1 MDSVSV
7 AYNTYVTNKIASFS
21 SYDTENLAAYLYPYD
36 TTSNNL
42 ASIYCGKRTYVFGGA
57 GNPMP
62 AWLSF
67 NADTGTISVQT
78 TDDAMVNY
86 SPGHLVTLKACLEF
100 YPTVCSAA
108 VTYTVVINECQIVTF
123 VNDSPQP
130 NIPVQ
135 YIFDVAVG
143 EDVVTYTQTPLCGWT
158 LTYTAVIKD
167 LGTTYGGTAVTV
179 G

>member
-1 MDSVSV
+1 
-7 AYNTYVTNKIASFS
+7 
-21 SYDTENLAAYLYPYD
+21 
-36 TTSNNL
+36 
-42 ASIYCGKRTYVFGGA
+42 
-57 GNPMP
+57 MP

-67 NADTGTISVQT
+67 NADSGTISVQT

-108 VTYTVVINECQIVTF
+108 VTYTVKINECQIVTF

-130 NIPVQ
+130 DIPVQ
-135 YIFDVAVG
+135 YIFDVARV

-158 LTYTAVIKD
+158 PTYTAEIKD

>member
-1 MDSVSV
+1 
-7 AYNTYVTNKIASFS
+7 
-21 SYDTENLAAYLYPYD
+21 
-36 TTSNNL
+36 
-42 ASIYCGKRTYVFGGA
+42 
-57 GNPMP
+57 MP

-67 NADTGTISVQT
+67 DADIGTISVQT

-108 VTYTVVINECQIVTF
+108 VTYTVTINECQIVTF
-123 VNDSPQP
+123 VNDLPQP
-130 NIPVQ
+130 DIPVQ

-143 EDVVTYTQTPLCGWT
+143 EDVVSYTQTPLCGWT

-167 LGTTYGGTAVTV
+167 LGTTYGGTALVNDPVVT
-179 G
+179 GSPAWATYTTTSAPLRWSFQSKDYLDATTFTIT